1 MISLIPAVLSAV
13 SLSLSFS
20 SLNLWLPAWFGFIFL
35 FVSLEKKS
43 LSRSFFTAYL
53 CGVVFWCICVY
64 WLAHVTLLGQAVLI
78 LYLAVYFGAFG
89 CLVYLSRRASPAF
102 ALFFI
107 PAGWVLLE
115 YARAYL
121 FTGFPWALLGHSQY
135 NNLAVIQF
143 SDITGCWGVSFLLV
157 LVNTGVYLFW
167 RRRLSAKGLLVCI
180 CVLFLSLG
188 YGLYRLNYHGRQVP
202 AAGRQVKISVV
213 QGNIPQDLKWDIRAS
228 GAILDNYIGLT
239 EEAARENPDLIIW
252 PEASVPFFWGEAAA
266 IEEYRKIFSLAQ
278 RADTSLLVGA
288 VSNFGDDYFNSALFV
303 DNLGRPGQIYNKLHL
318 VPFGEFVPLKNVF
331 PFLESIAPIGDI
343 QAGKERTVFSRPA
356 KFSVLICF
364 EDLFPE
370 LSRQFIKEGAVF
382 LVNITND
389 AWYKKSSAPYQ
400 HLAASVYRAVENRV
414 YLVRA
419 ANTGI
424 SGFIAPSGEIS
435 SMICEG
441 RGKCVFTRGYAVAL
455 IPVVSHSPTFYNR
468 FGDLFVLLCF
478 LFEIWVLIRLAWR
491 RAA

>member
-1 MISLIPAVLSAV
+1 MISLAPAVLSAV
-13 SLSLSFS
+13 LLSLSFS
-20 SLNLWLPAWFGFIFL
+20 SFNFWLPAWFGLIPL
-35 FVSLEKKS
+35 FVSLENKS

-53 CGVVFWCICVY
+53 CGVLFWCICVY
-64 WLAHVTLLGQAVLI
+64 WLVHVTLLGQAVLVF
-78 LYLAVYFGAFG
+78 YLAVYFGAFG
-89 CLVYLSRRASPAF
+89 CLVYLSRRVPALF

-115 YARAYL
+115 YARGYL
-121 FTGFPWALLGHSQY
+121 FTGFPWALLGFSQY
-135 NNLAVIQF
+135 NNLGVIQL

-167 RRRLSAKGLLVCI
+167 RRRVNAKGFLACI

-188 YGLYRLNYHGRQVP
+188 YGLYRLDYHGRQVV
-202 AAGRQVKISVV
+202 GRQVKISVV
-213 QGNIPQDLKWDIRAS
+213 QGNIPQDLKWDSRAS
-228 GAILDNYIGLT
+228 GAILDNYIRLT
-239 EEAARENPDLIIW
+239 EEAARGRPDLIVW
-252 PEASVPFFWGEAAA
+252 PEAAVPFFWGDVSAD
-266 IEEYRKIFSLAQ
+266 EEYRKIFSLAQ
-278 RADTSLLVGA
+278 RTDTSLLVGA
-288 VSNFGDDYFNSALFV
+288 VSNFGEDYFNSALFV
-303 DNLGRPGQIYNKLHL
+303 DNLGRPGQIYSKLHL

-343 QAGKERTVFSRPA
+343 QAGRERTVFSRPA
-356 KFSVLICF
+356 EFSVLVCF

-424 SGFIAPSGEIS
+424 SGFIAPSGKVS
-435 SMICEG
+435 AMICEG
-441 RGKCVFTRGYAVAL
+441 RGRCIFTRGYAVGH
-455 IPVVSHSPTFYNR
+455 IPVVSHPPTFYNR

-478 LFEIWVLIRLAWR
+478 LFEIWVLIRTAFRR
-491 RAA
+491 RA